1 MPPGDEFEVAA
12 GSSSGSSSS
21 PPSKV
26 GSRPASSRSREEEWE
41 QRDEQERER
50 GVGARDNVRE
60 VNKMI
65 MSLTNNVREVNK
77 MIMSLTNESH
87 MSYESKGF
95 RVGAIAGVGSKINN
109 SKKFRQPLLSKVG
122 APNRGY

>member
-65 MSLTNNVREVNK
+65 MSLTN
-77 MIMSLTNESH
+77 ESH

-109 SKKFRQPLLSKVG
+109 PKKFRQPLLSKVG

>member
-1 MPPGDEFEVAA
+1 MPPGDEFGVAA

-41 QRDEQERER
+41 QRDEQERGGWEQ
-50 GVGARDNVRE
+50 RD
-60 VNKMI
+60 
-65 MSLTNNVREVNK
+65 NVREVNK

-95 RVGAIAGVGSKINN
+95 KVGAIAGVGSKINN
-109 SKKFRQPLLSKVG
+109 PKKFRQPLLSKVG